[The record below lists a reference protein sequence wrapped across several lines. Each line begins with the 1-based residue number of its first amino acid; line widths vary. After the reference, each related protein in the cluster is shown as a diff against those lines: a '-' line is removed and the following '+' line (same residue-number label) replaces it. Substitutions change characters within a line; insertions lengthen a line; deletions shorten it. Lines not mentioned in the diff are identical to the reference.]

1 MIRTNPSF
9 IVESEKKSIK
19 KEFNINDI
27 EKKFDFIK
35 KNYTSEIISV
45 NLTDLYS
52 ILILRYNIGYYRYAL
67 NFFFLISGYI
77 KLAFVNKF
85 TKKKKYSVSNLIIFC
100 KHKYVDQ
107 FNFSET

>member
-45 NLTDLYS
+45 NLIDLYS

-67 NFFFLISGYI
+67 NFFFFNKWLYKIS
-77 KLAFVNKF
+77 
-85 TKKKKYSVSNLIIFC
+85 FC
-100 KHKYVDQ
+100 
-107 FNFSET
+107 